1 MSDKPDAAQSA
12 QAKPKSKKLLLMI
25 VGAILILA
33 LAAGGGWF
41 YLSRQHAAL
50 DGEEEEVVVKVEHKG
65 PPSYLPMDNMIVN
78 LADPGGEKIAQVGVT
93 LELSDIKAVEKVRVY
108 LPAIRSEVLLLL
120 SQRTAEELLQREG
133 KEKLAA
139 DIFREASRHFSD
151 SETASGSEKSKK
163 DSGNPK
169 KPNADKK
176 KLEEGP
182 VRGVL
187 FSSFI
192 VQ

>member
-1 MSDKPDAAQSA
+1 VSDKPDAAEP
-12 QAKPKSKKLLLMI
+12 AKAPPKSKKMLLMI
-25 VGAILILA
+25 VGAVVILA

-41 YLSRQHAAL
+41 YLSRQHAAE
-50 DGEEEEVVVKVEHKG
+50 DGEEEVVVKVEHKG
-65 PPSYLPMDNMIVN
+65 PPTYLPMDNMIVN

-93 LELSDIKAVEKVRVY
+93 LELSDIKAVDKVRLY
-108 LPAIRSEVLLLL
+108 LPAIRSDVLLLL

-133 KEKLAA
+133 KEKLSA
-139 DIFREASRHFSD
+139 DILREASRHFAE
-151 SETASGSEKSKK
+151 SETATGSEKAKK
-163 DSGNPK
+163 DSGKPK

-176 KLEEGP
+176 KIEDGP